1 MRFARW
7 TFGIAAIWGIAVVL
21 PLYFLESSISENAPP
36 GITHPEYYYGFVGV
50 VLATQF
56 LYALIATDPVRY
68 RPAMLIGI
76 FSKLSFFGASTL
88 LYVAGR
94 VDAPVAAAAVPDLL
108 FALLF
113 GWAWLTTGKAPG
125 ASR

>member
-7 TFGIAAIWGIAVVL
+7 IFGIAAVWGIAVIA
-21 PLYFLESSISENAPP
+21 PLYFLESSISDNAPP
-36 GITHPEYYYGFVGV
+36 AITHPEYYYGFVGV

-56 LYALIATDPVRY
+56 LYALIATDPVLY

-76 FSKLSFFGASTL
+76 FSKLSFFGACTL
-88 LYVAGR
+88 LYFAGR
-94 VDAPVAAAAVPDLL
+94 VEAPVAAAAAPDLL

-113 GWAWLTTGKAPG
+113 GWAWLITGR
-125 ASR
+125 ASGTAR